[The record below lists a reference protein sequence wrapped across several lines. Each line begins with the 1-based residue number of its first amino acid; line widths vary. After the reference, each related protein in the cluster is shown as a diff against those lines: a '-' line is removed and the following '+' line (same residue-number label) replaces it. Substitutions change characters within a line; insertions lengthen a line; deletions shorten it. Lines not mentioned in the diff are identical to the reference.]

1 MMNREREDASMKKR
15 ATLQGKRIL
24 AVDDEYDILE
34 SIQEV
39 LEGCDVDTAQ
49 DYQSALEMLN
59 AKAYDLAV
67 LDIMGVQGYDL
78 LKIAKA
84 KKVRAVMLT
93 SHALSPDNFA
103 KSMGSGADA
112 YLPKNKLAELDVF
125 LEDVLGDDRQKPGVL
140 GKWFDRVKGY
150 YEKKFGPGWL
160 DEYKGSWH

>member
-1 MMNREREDASMKKR
+1 MNKKI
-15 ATLQGKRIL
+15 TLKGKTIL
-24 AVDDEYDILE
+24 AVDDEPDILE

-39 LEGCDVDTAQ
+39 LEGCTVDTAQ
-49 DYQSALEMLN
+49 DYATALELLN
-59 AKAYDLAV
+59 SKTYDLAV

-78 LKIAKA
+78 LKTAKA
-84 KKVRAVMLT
+84 KKILTVMLT

-103 KSMGSGADA
+103 KSMDGGADA

-125 LEDVLGDDRQKPGVL
+125 LDDVLNDDRQKPGVL
-140 GKWFDRVKGY
+140 GVWFDRVKGY

>member
-1 MMNREREDASMKKR
+1 MKKR
-15 ATLQGKRIL
+15 VTLKGITLL
-24 AVDDEYDILE
+24 AVDDEPDILE

-39 LEGCDVDTAQ
+39 LEGCDVDTAM
-49 DYQSALEMLN
+49 DYGSAMEMLN
-59 AKAYDLAV
+59 AKTYDLVV

-78 LKIAKA
+78 LKTAKA
-84 KKVRAVMLT
+84 KNIRAVMLT

-103 KSMGSGADA
+103 KSMGGGADA
-112 YLPKNKLAELDVF
+112 YLPKDKLAELDVF
-125 LEDVLGDDRQKPGVL
+125 LEDVLNEDRQKPGVL

>member
-1 MMNREREDASMKKR
+1 MKKR
-15 ATLQGKRIL
+15 VTLRGKTIL
-24 AVDDEYDILE
+24 AVDDEPDVLE

-39 LEGCDVDTAQ
+39 LEGYDVDTAQ
-49 DYQSALEMLN
+49 DYHSAREMLN
-59 AKAYDLAV
+59 SKTYDLAV

-78 LKIAKA
+78 LKIAKE

-93 SHALSPDNFA
+93 GHALSPDNFA
-103 KSMGSGADA
+103 KSMGGGADA
-112 YLPKNKLAELDVF
+112 YLPKNKLAELDVL
-125 LEDVLGDDRQKPGVL
+125 LEDILSDDRQKPGVL